1 MTKTINNAIESSK
14 TGLFSQIGRF
24 KKRLYEESVVN
35 TPQKRSHVEGV
46 TPQQDY
52 LGSTPPIPLS
62 YQFSQPAQEQVEAVI
77 DDDDLNDEGDDDSS
91 RLIIVYSSSTQ
102 HNLAFTCCI
111 YI

>member
-35 TPQKRSHVEGV
+35 TPQKRRHVEGV

-52 LGSTPPIPLS
+52 LVSTPPIPLS

-77 DDDDLNDEGDDDSS
+77 DDDDLNDEGDDDSCS
-91 RLIIVYSSSTQ
+91 VAYKYDYDEDF
-102 HNLAFTCCI
+102 NDND
-111 YI
+111 